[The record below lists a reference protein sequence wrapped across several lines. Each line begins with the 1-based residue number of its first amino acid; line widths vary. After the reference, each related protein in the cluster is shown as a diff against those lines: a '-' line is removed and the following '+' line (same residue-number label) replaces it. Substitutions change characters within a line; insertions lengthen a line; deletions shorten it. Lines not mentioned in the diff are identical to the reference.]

1 MMPMAHEKKK
11 THDHPSG
18 NVPLLPTPHPMGH
31 GPADVATRRIRSG
44 QARQTQPNAPG
55 HLLEWEQSRRRVV
68 RGSLASLHDTIQL
81 VES

>member
-1 MMPMAHEKKK
+1 MMPMAHEKRRH
-11 THDHPSG
+11 TTIPQG
-18 NVPLLPTPHPMGH
+18 MCPCCRLLIRWDMDLQMSP
-31 GPADVATRRIRSG
+31 RRIRSG
-44 QARQTQPNAPG
+44 QAGQTQPNAPG